1 MAKKAQKKPA
11 AEITVA
17 NPAASVKEEKK
28 PVAEKAKET
37 AVKVAEKVG
46 VVVEKAEKKA
56 EEVATKAQEKV
67 VEVVKKVEEKTAP
80 VAEKIKEKK
89 AEKAVKPVKPVKSE
103 KAEKAEKAVKEAVK
117 KVADAAEK
125 AVDTVAKAAEKVAEK
140 AEESKVAE
148 KVAKVVKT
156 AEAKVDKPVAAK
168 AEKPAVPE
176 EKKYRK
182 KVLFVAA
189 EALPYVK
196 TGGLGDVAAALPKA
210 LLKEDYDVRVVLP
223 LYFNIPDKFRT
234 TMQYLGCCYVSLAWR
249 YQYCGVF
256 TQKYDGVTYYFID
269 NEYYFKRNGI
279 YGHYDDAERFAFFS
293 KAVLEALPIMDFT
306 PDIIHCHDWHTGL
319 TPVYLDVYY
328 RNSPYCKSART
339 VFTIHNI
346 QFQGKYGTEICD
358 DILGLPAD
366 KKSLVLYQNCV
377 NFMKGAIECSN
388 KVTTVS
394 PTYAE
399 EILNSYYSF
408 GLQDIL
414 GARKYKLSG
423 IINGIDVDTND
434 PATDKALFKN
444 YDKTTVADKAA
455 NKKGL
460 QQMLNL
466 DQNPNVPVIGM
477 VTRLTEQK
485 GMELIANVFEAIL
498 SKGVQMVVLGSG
510 DWKYESLLKD
520 MQKRFPDKL
529 RAVLGFSG
537 DLASKIY
544 AGADIFLMPSKFEP
558 CGLSQMISMRYGTIP
573 IVRETGGLKD
583 TVVPYNGAT
592 GEGTGFTFYSY
603 NAHDML
609 YAIERAVGLYY
620 DYKDDWKKLVQN
632 AMSQDFSWNNICKQY
647 IALYEN
653 L

>member
-11 AEITVA
+11 AAEKPVA
-17 NPAASVKEEKK
+17 NPAVAAKEEKK
-28 PVAEKAKET
+28 SAVVKAEET
-37 AVKVAEKVG
+37 AVKAAEKPVA
-46 VVVEKAEKKA
+46 VEKKAEKKA
-56 EEVATKAQEKV
+56 EKVETKAQEKV
-67 VEVVKKVEEKTAP
+67 AGVVEKVEEKAAP
-80 VAEKIKEKK
+80 KAVETKVKKAQKTDVKKAPAPAEKP
-89 AEKAVKPVKPVKSE
+89 AVK
-103 KAEKAEKAVKEAVK
+103 
-117 KVADAAEK
+117 
-125 AVDTVAKAAEKVAEK
+125 AEK
-140 AEESKVAE
+140 AEESNAEVKVGKA
-148 KVAKVVKT
+148 
-156 AEAKVDKPVAAK
+156 AEAKT
-168 AEKPAVPE
+168 EKPAAPT

-269 NEYYFKRNGI
+269 NEYYFKRNGL

-423 IINGIDVDTND
+423 IINGIDVDIND

-444 YDKTTVADKAA
+444 YTKETVADKAA

-573 IVRETGGLKD
+573 VVRETGGLKD

-592 GEGTGFTFYSY
+592 GQGTGFTFYSY

-647 IALYEN
+647 VALYEN

>member
-1 MAKKAQKKPA
+1 MAKKAQTKKPA
-11 AEITVA
+11 V
-17 NPAASVKEEKK
+17 EEKTVVAAHVAPAGSDK
-28 PVAEKAKET
+28 RPVKEKAKEK
-37 AVKVAEKVG
+37 AAKVAEKVEAAVSKAG
-46 VVVEKAEKKA
+46 EKAEKVAAKA
-56 EEVATKAQEKV
+56 EKKVA
-67 VEVVKKVEEKTAP
+67 EVVKKVEEKAAP
-80 VAEKIKEKK
+80 VVKKAKEKK
-89 AEKAVKPVKPVKSE
+89 AEKPAGSTKAA
-103 KAEKAEKAVKEAVK
+103 KAEKVVKEAAA
-117 KVADAAEK
+117 KVADKVGKAVDKVADKAEKAAEK
-125 AVDTVAKAAEKVAEK
+125 AVESKAAAKVAKAVKA
-140 AEESKVAE
+140 AEEKIDV
-148 KVAKVVKT
+148 
-156 AEAKVDKPVAAK
+156 KPV
-168 AEKPAVPE
+168 EKQY
-176 EKKYRK
+176 KKK
-182 KVLFVAA
+182 ILFVTA

-210 LLKEDYDVRVVLP
+210 LVKEGYDVRVVLP

-256 TQKYDGVTYYFID
+256 TQKYDGVTYYFLD
-269 NEYYFKRNGI
+269 NEYYFKRNGL

-293 KAVLEALPIMDFT
+293 KAALEALPIMDFT
-306 PDIIHCHDWHTGL
+306 PDIIHCHDWHSGL

-328 RNSPYCKSART
+328 RNVPNCKNART

-346 QFQGKYGTEICD
+346 QFQGKYGNEICD

-366 KKSLVLYQNCV
+366 KKSLVQYQNCV

-394 PTYAE
+394 PTYAN

-423 IINGIDVDTND
+423 IINGIDVDTNN

-444 YDKTTVADKAA
+444 YDKDTVADKAA

-466 DQNPNVPVIGM
+466 NQNPNVPVIGM

-485 GMELIANVFEAIL
+485 GMELIANVFEEIL

-583 TVVPYNGAT
+583 TVVPYNGVT
-592 GEGTGFTFYSY
+592 KEGTGFTFYSY

-620 DYKDDWKKLVQN
+620 DYKDDWKQLMRN
-632 AMSQDFSWNNICKQY
+632 AMSQDFSWDNICKQY

>member
-11 AEITVA
+11 AAEKPVA
-17 NPAASVKEEKK
+17 NPAVAAKEEKK
-28 PVAEKAKET
+28 PAVVKAEET
-37 AVKVAEKVG
+37 AVKAAEKPVA
-46 VVVEKAEKKA
+46 VEKKAEKKA
-56 EEVATKAQEKV
+56 EKVETKAQEKV
-67 VEVVKKVEEKTAP
+67 AGVVEKVEEKAAP
-80 VAEKIKEKK
+80 KAVETKVKKAQKTDVKKAPAPAEKL
-89 AEKAVKPVKPVKSE
+89 AVK
-103 KAEKAEKAVKEAVK
+103 
-117 KVADAAEK
+117 
-125 AVDTVAKAAEKVAEK
+125 AEK
-140 AEESKVAE
+140 AEESNAEVKVGKA
-148 KVAKVVKT
+148 
-156 AEAKVDKPVAAK
+156 AEAKT
-168 AEKPAVPE
+168 EKPAAPT

-269 NEYYFKRNGI
+269 NEYYFKRNGL

-423 IINGIDVDTND
+423 IINGIDVDIND

-444 YDKTTVADKAA
+444 YTKETVADKAA

-573 IVRETGGLKD
+573 VVRETGGLKD

-592 GEGTGFTFYSY
+592 SQGTGFTFYSY

-647 IALYEN
+647 VALYEN

>member
-1 MAKKAQKKPA
+1 MAKKAQTKKPDAAQKKPA
-11 AEITVA
+11 TVA
-17 NPAASVKEEKK
+17 SAVPEKEEKAAIVT
-28 PVAEKAKET
+28 PVKE
-37 AVKVAEKVG
+37 VEKV
-46 VVVEKAEKKA
+46 VAKAQTTEIKAEKKA
-56 EEVATKAQEKV
+56 EKVAVKAQKEVAEPA
-67 VEVVKKVEEKTAP
+67 
-80 VAEKIKEKK
+80 
-89 AEKAVKPVKPVKSE
+89 AVGKKSE
-103 KAEKAEKAVKEAVK
+103 PKVK
-117 KVADAAEK
+117 
-125 AVDTVAKAAEKVAEK
+125 KAAEKKAVKAQKVVKTEEK
-140 AEESKVAE
+140 AAVAE
-148 KVAKVVKT
+148 KVQEKPVEAIKTEVIPVKT
-156 AEAKVDKPVAAK
+156 EAKP
-168 AEKPAVPE
+168 AEKQY
-176 EKKYRK
+176 KK

-196 TGGLGDVAAALPKA
+196 TGGLADVAAALPKA
-210 LLKEDYDVRVVLP
+210 LLKENYDVRVVMP

-234 TMQYLGCCYVSLAWR
+234 TMQYLGCCYVALAWR
-249 YQYCGVF
+249 YQYCGIF
-256 TQKYDGVTYYFID
+256 TQKYDGVTYYFLD

-293 KAVLEALPIMDFT
+293 KAALEALPIMDFT

-328 RNSPYCKSART
+328 RNSPYCKNART

-346 QFQGKYGTEICD
+346 QFQGKYGNEICD
-358 DILGLPAD
+358 DIIGLPAD
-366 KKSLVLYQNCV
+366 KKSLVQYQNCV
-377 NFMKGAIECSN
+377 NYMKGAIECSN

-394 PTYAE
+394 PTYAK

-414 GARKYKLSG
+414 GARKYKLCG
-423 IINGIDVDTND
+423 IINGIDVDLNN

-444 YDKTTVADKAA
+444 YDKDTVADKAA

-485 GMELIANVFEAIL
+485 GMDLIANVFEEIL
-498 SKGVQMVVLGSG
+498 SKGIQMVVLGSG

-544 AGADIFLMPSKFEP
+544 AGADIFLMPS
-558 CGLSQMISMRYGTIP
+558 I
-573 IVRETGGLKD
+573 
-583 TVVPYNGAT
+583 
-592 GEGTGFTFYSY
+592 
-603 NAHDML
+603 
-609 YAIERAVGLYY
+609 
-620 DYKDDWKKLVQN
+620 
-632 AMSQDFSWNNICKQY
+632 
-647 IALYEN
+647 
-653 L
+653 

>member
-1 MAKKAQKKPA
+1 MAKKAQTKKAVA
-11 AEITVA
+11 AE
-17 NPAASVKEEKK
+17 
-28 PVAEKAKET
+28 
-37 AVKVAEKVG
+37 
-46 VVVEKAEKKA
+46 
-56 EEVATKAQEKV
+56 EKV
-67 VEVVKKVEEKTAP
+67 VPAVSEAKEKVEEKPA
-80 VAEKIKEKK
+80 AKK
-89 AEKAVKPVKPVKSE
+89 AENVVKKSEAVAVKAEEKTENAVAKAEEKVAETVKKADEKPAPAAGKAAGKKTKAAKKPAKESNADEAKKEETPTE
-103 KAEKAEKAVKEAVK
+103 KAAQPK
-117 KVADAAEK
+117 AAEK
-125 AVDTVAKAAEKVAEK
+125 AAEKDKTAEVKTEK
-140 AEESKVAE
+140 AEA
-148 KVAKVVKT
+148 
-156 AEAKVDKPVAAK
+156 
-168 AEKPAVPE
+168 KPADKQY
-176 EKKYRK
+176 KKK
-182 KVLFVAA
+182 ILFVAA

-210 LLKEDYDVRVVLP
+210 LVKEGYDVRVVLP

-256 TQKYDGVTYYFID
+256 TQKYDGVTYYFLD
-269 NEYYFKRNGI
+269 NEYYFKRNGL

-293 KAVLEALPIMDFT
+293 KAALEALPIMDFT

-328 RNSPYCKSART
+328 RNVPYCKNART

-346 QFQGKYGTEICD
+346 QFQGKYGNEICD

-366 KKSLVLYQNCV
+366 KKSLVQYQNCV

-394 PTYAE
+394 PTYAG

-423 IINGIDVDTND
+423 IINGIDVDTNN

-444 YDKTTVADKAA
+444 YDKDTVADKAA

-466 DQNPNVPVIGM
+466 DQNPNVPIIGM

-485 GMELIANVFEAIL
+485 GMELIANVFEEIL

-592 GEGTGFTFYSY
+592 RQGTGFTFYSY

-620 DYKDDWKKLVQN
+620 DYKEDWKQLVQN

>member
-1 MAKKAQKKPA
+1 MAKKAQTKKPDAAQKKPA
-11 AEITVA
+11 TVVSA
-17 NPAASVKEEKK
+17 VPEKEEKAAIVT
-28 PVAEKAKET
+28 PVKE
-37 AVKVAEKVG
+37 VEKV
-46 VVVEKAEKKA
+46 VAKAQTTEIKAEKKA
-56 EEVATKAQEKV
+56 EKVAVKAQK
-67 VEVVKKVEEKTAP
+67 EVTEPAAVGKKSEPKVKKAAGK
-80 VAEKIKEKK
+80 
-89 AEKAVKPVKPVKSE
+89 KAVK
-103 KAEKAEKAVKEAVK
+103 AQKAVKTE
-117 KVADAAEK
+117 EK
-125 AVDTVAKAAEKVAEK
+125 AA
-140 AEESKVAE
+140 VAE
-148 KVAKVVKT
+148 KVQEKPVEAIKTEVIPVKT
-156 AEAKVDKPVAAK
+156 EAKP
-168 AEKPAVPE
+168 AEKQY
-176 EKKYRK
+176 KK

-196 TGGLGDVAAALPKA
+196 TGGLADVAAALPKA
-210 LLKEDYDVRVVLP
+210 LLKENYDVRVVMP

-234 TMQYLGCCYVSLAWR
+234 TMQYLGCCYVALAWR

-256 TQKYDGVTYYFID
+256 TQKYDGVTYYFLD

-293 KAVLEALPIMDFT
+293 KAALEALPIMDFT

-328 RNSPYCKSART
+328 RNSPYCKNART

-346 QFQGKYGTEICD
+346 QFQGKYGNEICD
-358 DILGLPAD
+358 DIIGLPAD
-366 KKSLVLYQNCV
+366 KKSLVQYQNCV
-377 NFMKGAIECSN
+377 NYMKGAIECSN

-394 PTYAE
+394 PTYAK

-414 GARKYKLSG
+414 GARKYKLCG
-423 IINGIDVDTND
+423 IINGIDVDLNN

-444 YDKTTVADKAA
+444 YDKDTVADKAA

-485 GMELIANVFEAIL
+485 GMDLIANVFEEIL
-498 SKGVQMVVLGSG
+498 SKGIQMVVLGSG

-573 IVRETGGLKD
+573 VVRETGGLKD

-592 GEGTGFTFYSY
+592 KEGTGFTFYSY

-620 DYKDDWKKLVQN
+620 DYKDDWKQLVQN

>member
-1 MAKKAQKKPA
+1 MAKKAQTKKPDAAQKKPA
-11 AEITVA
+11 TVA
-17 NPAASVKEEKK
+17 SAVPEKEEKAAIVT
-28 PVAEKAKET
+28 PVKE
-37 AVKVAEKVG
+37 VEKV
-46 VVVEKAEKKA
+46 VAKAQTTEIKAEKKA
-56 EEVATKAQEKV
+56 EKVAVKAQKEVAEPAAV
-67 VEVVKKVEEKTAP
+67 
-80 VAEKIKEKK
+80 EKK
-89 AEKAVKPVKPVKSE
+89 SEPKVK
-103 KAEKAEKAVKEAVK
+103 
-117 KVADAAEK
+117 
-125 AVDTVAKAAEKVAEK
+125 KAAEKKAVKAQKAEK
-140 AEESKVAE
+140 TEEKAAVAE
-148 KVAKVVKT
+148 KVQEKPVEAIKTEVIPVKT
-156 AEAKVDKPVAAK
+156 EAKP
-168 AEKPAVPE
+168 AEKQY
-176 EKKYRK
+176 KK

-196 TGGLGDVAAALPKA
+196 TGGLADVAAALPKA
-210 LLKEDYDVRVVLP
+210 LLKENYDVRVVMP

-234 TMQYLGCCYVSLAWR
+234 TMQYLGCCYVALAWR

-256 TQKYDGVTYYFID
+256 TQKYDGVTYYFLD

-293 KAVLEALPIMDFT
+293 KAALEALPIMDFT

-328 RNSPYCKSART
+328 RNSPYCKNART

-346 QFQGKYGTEICD
+346 QFQGKYGNEICD
-358 DILGLPAD
+358 DIIGLPAD
-366 KKSLVLYQNCV
+366 KKSLVQYQNCV
-377 NFMKGAIECSN
+377 NYMKGAIECSN

-394 PTYAE
+394 PTYAK

-414 GARKYKLSG
+414 GARKYKLCG
-423 IINGIDVDTND
+423 IINGIDVDLNN

-444 YDKTTVADKAA
+444 YDKDTVADKAA

-485 GMELIANVFEAIL
+485 GMDLIANVFEEIL
-498 SKGVQMVVLGSG
+498 SKGIQMVVLGSG

-573 IVRETGGLKD
+573 VVRETGGLKD

-592 GEGTGFTFYSY
+592 KEGTGFTFYSY

-620 DYKDDWKKLVQN
+620 DYKDDWKQLVQN

>member
-1 MAKKAQKKPA
+1 MAKKAQTKKPDAAQKKPA
-11 AEITVA
+11 TVA
-17 NPAASVKEEKK
+17 SAVPEKEEKAAIVT
-28 PVAEKAKET
+28 PVKE
-37 AVKVAEKVG
+37 VEKV
-46 VVVEKAEKKA
+46 VAKAQTTEIKAEKKA
-56 EEVATKAQEKV
+56 EKVAVKAQKEVAEPA
-67 VEVVKKVEEKTAP
+67 
-80 VAEKIKEKK
+80 
-89 AEKAVKPVKPVKSE
+89 AVGKKSE
-103 KAEKAEKAVKEAVK
+103 PKVK
-117 KVADAAEK
+117 
-125 AVDTVAKAAEKVAEK
+125 KAAEKKAVKAQKAVKTEEK
-140 AEESKVAE
+140 AAVAE
-148 KVAKVVKT
+148 KVQEKPVEAIKTEVIPVKT
-156 AEAKVDKPVAAK
+156 EAKP
-168 AEKPAVPE
+168 AEKQY
-176 EKKYRK
+176 KK

-196 TGGLGDVAAALPKA
+196 TGGLADVAAALPKA
-210 LLKEDYDVRVVLP
+210 LLKENYDVRVVMP

-234 TMQYLGCCYVSLAWR
+234 TMQYLGCCYVALAWR

-256 TQKYDGVTYYFID
+256 TQKYDGVTYYFLD

-293 KAVLEALPIMDFT
+293 KAALEALPIMDFT

-328 RNSPYCKSART
+328 RNSPYCKNART

-346 QFQGKYGTEICD
+346 QFQGKYGNEICD
-358 DILGLPAD
+358 DIIGLPAD
-366 KKSLVLYQNCV
+366 KKSLVQYQNCV
-377 NFMKGAIECSN
+377 NYMKGAIECSN

-394 PTYAE
+394 PTYAK

-414 GARKYKLSG
+414 GARKYKLCG
-423 IINGIDVDTND
+423 IINGIDVDLNN

-444 YDKTTVADKAA
+444 YDKDTVADKAA

-466 DQNPNVPVIGM
+466 DQNLNVPVIGM

-485 GMELIANVFEAIL
+485 GMDLIANVFEEIL
-498 SKGVQMVVLGSG
+498 SKGIQMVVLGSG

-573 IVRETGGLKD
+573 VVRETGGLKD

-592 GEGTGFTFYSY
+592 KEGTGFTFYSY

-620 DYKDDWKKLVQN
+620 DYKDDWKQLVQN

>member
-1 MAKKAQKKPA
+1 
-11 AEITVA
+11 
-17 NPAASVKEEKK
+17 
-28 PVAEKAKET
+28 
-37 AVKVAEKVG
+37 
-46 VVVEKAEKKA
+46 
-56 EEVATKAQEKV
+56 
-67 VEVVKKVEEKTAP
+67 
-80 VAEKIKEKK
+80 
-89 AEKAVKPVKPVKSE
+89 
-103 KAEKAEKAVKEAVK
+103 
-117 KVADAAEK
+117 
-125 AVDTVAKAAEKVAEK
+125 
-140 AEESKVAE
+140 
-148 KVAKVVKT
+148 
-156 AEAKVDKPVAAK
+156 
-168 AEKPAVPE
+168 
-176 EKKYRK
+176 
-182 KVLFVAA
+182 
-189 EALPYVK
+189 
-196 TGGLGDVAAALPKA
+196 
-210 LLKEDYDVRVVLP
+210 
-223 LYFNIPDKFRT
+223 
-234 TMQYLGCCYVSLAWR
+234 
-249 YQYCGVF
+249 
-256 TQKYDGVTYYFID
+256 
-269 NEYYFKRNGI
+269 
-279 YGHYDDAERFAFFS
+279 
-293 KAVLEALPIMDFT
+293 
-306 PDIIHCHDWHTGL
+306 
-319 TPVYLDVYY
+319 
-328 RNSPYCKSART
+328 
-339 VFTIHNI
+339 
-346 QFQGKYGTEICD
+346 
-358 DILGLPAD
+358 
-366 KKSLVLYQNCV
+366 
-377 NFMKGAIECSN
+377 MKGAIECSN

-394 PTYAE
+394 PTYAN

-423 IINGIDVDTND
+423 IINGIDVETND

-444 YDKTTVADKAA
+444 YDKNTVADKAA

-485 GMELIANVFEAIL
+485 GMELIASVFEEIL

-583 TVVPYNGAT
+583 TVVPYNGVT
-592 GEGTGFTFYSY
+592 KQGTGFTFYSY

-620 DYKDDWKKLVQN
+620 DYKDDWKQLVQN

>member
-1 MAKKAQKKPA
+1 
-11 AEITVA
+11 
-17 NPAASVKEEKK
+17 
-28 PVAEKAKET
+28 
-37 AVKVAEKVG
+37 
-46 VVVEKAEKKA
+46 
-56 EEVATKAQEKV
+56 
-67 VEVVKKVEEKTAP
+67 
-80 VAEKIKEKK
+80 
-89 AEKAVKPVKPVKSE
+89 
-103 KAEKAEKAVKEAVK
+103 
-117 KVADAAEK
+117 
-125 AVDTVAKAAEKVAEK
+125 
-140 AEESKVAE
+140 
-148 KVAKVVKT
+148 
-156 AEAKVDKPVAAK
+156 
-168 AEKPAVPE
+168 
-176 EKKYRK
+176 
-182 KVLFVAA
+182 
-189 EALPYVK
+189 
-196 TGGLGDVAAALPKA
+196 
-210 LLKEDYDVRVVLP
+210 
-223 LYFNIPDKFRT
+223 
-234 TMQYLGCCYVSLAWR
+234 
-249 YQYCGVF
+249 
-256 TQKYDGVTYYFID
+256 
-269 NEYYFKRNGI
+269 
-279 YGHYDDAERFAFFS
+279 
-293 KAVLEALPIMDFT
+293 MDFT

-328 RNSPYCKSART
+328 RNSPYCKNART

-346 QFQGKYGTEICD
+346 QFQGKYGNEICD
-358 DILGLPAD
+358 DIIGLPAD
-366 KKSLVLYQNCV
+366 KKSLVQYQNCV
-377 NFMKGAIECSN
+377 NYMKGAIECSN

-394 PTYAE
+394 PTYAK

-414 GARKYKLSG
+414 GARKYKLCG
-423 IINGIDVDTND
+423 IINGIDVDLNN

-444 YDKTTVADKAA
+444 YDKDTVADKAA

-485 GMELIANVFEAIL
+485 GMDLIANVFEEIL
-498 SKGVQMVVLGSG
+498 SKGIQMVVLGSG

-573 IVRETGGLKD
+573 VVRETGGLKD

-592 GEGTGFTFYSY
+592 KEGTGFTFYSY

-620 DYKDDWKKLVQN
+620 DYKDDWKQLVQN